1 MTAPPI
7 SEASWQRTVTE
18 TAAFLGWMIYHTH
31 DSRHSVSG
39 FPDLVLVRERIV
51 YAELKTAT
59 GKLTAAQVAW
69 QHALVA
75 AEGEHHVWRP
85 DDFDEVVAV
94 LKRRQL
100 SLGVEPEPEDDSIPF

>member
-1 MTAPPI
+1 VPAPAI

-18 TAAFLGWMIYHTH
+18 TAAFLGWLIYHTH

-51 YAELKTAT
+51 YAELKTET
-59 GKLTAAQVAW
+59 GKMTAAQRTW

-85 DDFDEVVAV
+85 ADYHRMVAV
-94 LKRRQL
+94 LKHRQL
-100 SLGVEPEPEDDSIPF
+100 ALGDELEDADDPIPF